1 MIRLSQSLGK
11 ILGPVQTRHG
21 DCHGHP
27 EIAADGMI
35 NTTVSFEEPGE
46 YILWGRGDD
55 GGLYHDAFMTV
66 TVTE

>member
-1 MIRLSQSLGK
+1 
-11 ILGPVQTRHG
+11 
-21 DCHGHP
+21 
-27 EIAADGMI
+27 MI